1 MSDMER
7 STSEDTDSPPTD
19 TDPASAAPAAES
31 SVPSVDDDGESVL
44 FSALVGAIAS
54 IVLSPLPGST
64 ILGGA
69 LAGYLTGTDRDV
81 GVKSGALSGLFV
93 SLVAV
98 LFSLVVFGFFSVV
111 AFVGAPRL
119 GVGFGILGFG
129 LIVLFGLAALLAYT
143 VGLGALGGYLGA
155 YLREE
160 FE

>member
-1 MSDMER
+1 MEHSTASDSAEASLDER
-7 STSEDTDSPPTD
+7 DPT
-19 TDPASAAPAAES
+19 T
-31 SVPSVDDDGESVL
+31 DDGESLL

-69 LAGYLTGTDRDV
+69 LAGYLTGTDRGV
-81 GVKSGALSGLFV
+81 GTKSGALSGLFV

-98 LFSLVVFGFFSVV
+98 LFGFVALAFFSIFAIAGPRGVFG
-111 AFVGAPRL
+111 L
-119 GVGFGILGFG
+119 GILG
-129 LIVLFGLAALLAYT
+129 LVVVVLVGLAVILLYT

>member
-1 MSDMER
+1 MEHA
-7 STSEDTDSPPTD
+7 TSPDSSE
-19 TDPASAAPAAES
+19 A
-31 SVPSVDDDGESVL
+31 SVDDHDPTVDEDGESLL

-93 SLVAV
+93 SLVVV
-98 LFSLVVFGFFSVV
+98 LLGLVVFGFVSIF
-111 AFVGAPRL
+111 AIVGAPRA
-119 GVGFGILGFG
+119 GVGLGILGFG
-129 LIVLFGLAALLAYT
+129 ILALVGLAVVLAYT

-155 YLREE
+155 YLHEE

>member
-1 MSDMER
+1 MEH
-7 STSEDTDSPPTD
+7 STTPDTAD
-19 TDPASAAPAAES
+19 ASLDERGS
-31 SVPSVDDDGESVL
+31 TTDDDGESVL

-69 LAGYLTGTDRDV
+69 LAGYLTGSDRDV

-98 LFSLVVFGFFSVV
+98 LLGFVAIAFFSIFAIAGPRGVFG
-111 AFVGAPRL
+111 L
-119 GVGFGILGFG
+119 GILG
-129 LIVLFGLAALLAYT
+129 LAIIVLLGLGAVLVYT

-155 YLREE
+155 YLHEE
-160 FE
+160 FA